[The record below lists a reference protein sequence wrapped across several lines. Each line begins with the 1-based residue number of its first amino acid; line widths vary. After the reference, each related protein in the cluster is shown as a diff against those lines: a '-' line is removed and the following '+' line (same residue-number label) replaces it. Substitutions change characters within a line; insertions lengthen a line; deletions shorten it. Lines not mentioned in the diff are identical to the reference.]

1 MQDKDALDTFSAAF
15 VFVYLEHDA
24 HFVTTHF
31 GETIV
36 YVNRKPFQLSSR
48 YSSMPF
54 DANWLWLN
62 QFDHD
67 LINFSKV

>member
-1 MQDKDALDTFSAAF
+1 MQDKDALDTFSAGF

-36 YVNRKPFQLSSR
+36 
-48 YSSMPF
+48 
-54 DANWLWLN
+54 
-62 QFDHD
+62 
-67 LINFSKV
+67 

>member
-15 VFVYLEHDA
+15 VLVYLEHGA

-36 YVNRKPFQLSSR
+36 
-48 YSSMPF
+48 
-54 DANWLWLN
+54 
-62 QFDHD
+62 
-67 LINFSKV
+67 